1 MFEVWLC
8 KAFYPPFVFKGTFR
22 LCSTVIKTAEITKYD
37 LDNCFTWSNEEK
49 SLIWQRLI
57 YLEVN
62 VDVLTDVMQY
72 LIKGWRSLFQGI
84 NFGEFIWLFKKG
96 EYTASL

>member
-1 MFEVWLC
+1 M
-8 KAFYPPFVFKGTFR
+8 
-22 LCSTVIKTAEITKYD
+22 TKYD
-37 LDNCFTWSNEEK
+37 ASRFTLSNEQK

-72 LIKGWRSLFQGI
+72 LIKGLRSLFQGI
-84 NFGEFIWLFKKG
+84 NFGEFIWLF
-96 EYTASL
+96 